1 MKDDDIMSVVGIHQP
16 NYLPYIGFFDKMK
29 KSDIFIIYDDAQ
41 FNKGDFQHRNKIR
54 ISNGW
59 KWLTVPVEKKHVP
72 INQIK
77 IRNDLKI
84 SGINWQEAHFKEIYD
99 NYGKTPYYGKYED
112 GLRKIYEQQYDLL
125 VDLNTKLIKFM
136 MKSFAIDTEIIYS
149 SEFGFKTNSTE
160 KIVDLISA
168 VGGDVYFSGPAGK
181 NYMDIE
187 LLDKNDIQVVFQDF
201 EHPVYKQQ
209 YDDFIPNMSA
219 LDALLN
225 VGVFKDEN
233 HKINKG

>member
-1 MKDDDIMSVVGIHQP
+1 MIVGIHQP
-16 NYLPYIGFFDKMK
+16 NYLPYLGFFDKMK

-54 ISNGW
+54 ISSGW

-99 NYGKTPYYGKYED
+99 NYGKAPYYEKYENR
-112 GLRKIYEQQYDLL
+112 LRKIYEQQYDLL
-125 VDLNTKLIKFM
+125 VDLNTKLIEFM
-136 MKSFAIDTEIIYS
+136 VKSFAINTKIVYS
-149 SEFGFKTNSTE
+149 SEFGFKTKSTE

-168 VGGDVYFSGPAGK
+168 VGGDVYLSGPSGK

-187 LLDKNDIQVVFQDF
+187 LFDKNDIQVVFQNF
-201 EHPVYKQQ
+201 EHPLYKQQ

-219 LDALLN
+219 LDALFN
-225 VGVFKDEN
+225 IG
-233 HKINKG
+233 